1 MSLRPSRKHAE
12 KQIAPDELQY
22 FFDVVGAI
30 DLPRLDDFSGLAL
43 QGNRY
48 IHAGERA
55 TAAGYVVSMMIGIKS
70 RLELLFAGQQTRRS
84 YSTRLYRKH
93 TRKAEKSLCLLHVD
107 VETLFRRT
115 ARTSRFIL
123 PGNTSGLSGFNMASS
138 IANSPMELYTD
149 SLYTHVC
156 TEARAILIS
165 MEAMDHGKLGLRRDM
180 QALDNLY
187 GNVEEQ
193 GVQDKVIILT

>member
-43 QGNRY
+43 QGNWY

-55 TAAGYVVSMMIGIKS
+55 TAAVYFVSMMIGIKS

-93 TRKAEKSLCLLHVD
+93 TRKAERSLCLLHVD
-107 VETLFRRT
+107 VETQLGRADSFCQ
-115 ARTSRFIL
+115 AL
-123 PGNTSGLSGFNMASS
+123 GLSGFNMASS
-138 IANSPMELYTD
+138 IANANSPMELYTD